1 MKGAILMKK
10 ELLMKIFDTAV
21 NCIVKIRSALI
32 PVRSRKDRT
41 SSIEM
46 AILSGSIRRVK

>member
-1 MKGAILMKK
+1 MIMKK
-10 ELLMKIFDTAV
+10 ELLVKIFDIAV
-21 NCIVKIRSALI
+21 NCVVKVRSALI
-32 PVRSRKDRT
+32 PVRSRTHRT